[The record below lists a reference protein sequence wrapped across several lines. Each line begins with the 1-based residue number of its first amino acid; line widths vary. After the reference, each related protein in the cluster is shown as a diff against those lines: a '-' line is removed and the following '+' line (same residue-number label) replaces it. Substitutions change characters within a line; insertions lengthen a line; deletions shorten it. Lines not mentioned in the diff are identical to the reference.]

1 MQLSDVQALRLWRD
15 VVLEQVRDELPDLSL
30 RQMAVLLSVYLDPP
44 PHTVRGL
51 AKKLGVTK
59 PVITRA
65 LNALSKHGFIER
77 RRDELDKRNVLVRRT
92 LKGALYLEALAEMI
106 RERARQVEADSPAPA
121 SEQSISAPATLSHKG
136 HADAAG

>member
-1 MQLSDVQALRLWRD
+1 MRLSDMQALKLWHD
-15 VVLEQVRDELPDLSL
+15 VVLEQVRDDLPDLSL
-30 RQMAVLLSVYLDPP
+30 RQMAVLLTVYLEPP

-65 LNALSKHGFIER
+65 LNAMGRHELLQR
-77 RRDELDKRNVLVRRT
+77 RRDENDRRNVLVQRT

-106 RERARQVEADSPAPA
+106 REKAAMAAQEEA
-121 SEQSISAPATLSHKG
+121 EEG
-136 HADAAG
+136 HG